1 MSFPPDHSESPP
13 PLKISFNMDI
23 RTNGA
28 KEGLIISTGIISG
41 TPQMFNGIFGV
52 NNSPLWPA
60 VFSPPS
66 SASTLPLN
74 DKNNFEINPNKN
86 LNESSKEQSKMLSPL
101 MISLNEVD
109 VNKQQPLNQQQL
121 NKCSSPT
128 KREGGCCYSPPPL
141 LFDSTTTTT
150 SLEIFRPDSASS
162 SADFYQLP
170 KAPLSQELIREPPVV
185 LVPVEGEEYEFNEK
199 SETHFSPK
207 SANPQNINKTTKP
220 PPSSQQKS
228 VHWGESVCIQPSPI
242 PSTSTTPSSPSSLP
256 SSTNSFRCSQRF
268 PIQMD
273 EEINKQPFNKAEI
286 QPNEDSSQITN
297 QQPIQLPDEPIK
309 SPTIIRRQR
318 QQHFER
324 RFSPS
329 PTEIYLKCPPI
340 PPKQFKNKIEKGRD
354 IWEENS
360 VPPLPPK
367 PEHLK
372 RSREGNLVLNQNLQR
387 R

>member
-1 MSFPPDHSESPP
+1 
-13 PLKISFNMDI
+13 MDI
-23 RTNGA
+23 RTSGA

-52 NNSPLWPA
+52 NNPSPWPA
-60 VFSPPS
+60 VLSPPS
-66 SASTLPLN
+66 SVSTLPLN
-74 DKNNFEINPNKN
+74 NKNNFEINPNKN

-185 LVPVEGEEYEFNEK
+185 LVPVVGEEYEFNEK

-207 SANPQNINKTTKP
+207 SANTQNINKTTKS
-220 PPSSQQKS
+220 PPSLQQKS
-228 VHWGESVCIQPSPI
+228 VHWGESICIQPSPI
-242 PSTSTTPSSPSSLP
+242 PSTSTTPSSSSSLP

-268 PIQMD
+268 PIQME
-273 EEINKQPFNKAEI
+273 EEINEPEI
-286 QPNEDSSQITN
+286 SPNTREDSSQLTN
-297 QQPIQLPDEPIK
+297 QQFNQLPDEPIK
-309 SPTIIRRQR
+309 SPTIISRQC

-324 RFSPS
+324 HFSPS

-372 RSREGNLVLNQNLQR
+372 RRREGNLGLNQNLHR